1 MATTDCHAF
10 SFMEETDVKKRKYC
24 LPNREWCMCGGAVGW
39 TGRSQEQEVP
49 EFPVLLSMKAA
60 ASSSFSGGVT
70 LVSKSPTKP
79 QLVETRSLETI

>member
-1 MATTDCHAF
+1 
-10 SFMEETDVKKRKYC
+10 
-24 LPNREWCMCGGAVGW
+24 MCGGDVGW

>member
-1 MATTDCHAF
+1 MATADCHTF
-10 SFMEETDVKKRKYC
+10 SFMEETDVKKKVPPTQQGVVYV
-24 LPNREWCMCGGAVGW
+24 WWGCGLDG
-39 TGRSQEQEVP
+39 QIMEQEVP
-49 EFPVLLSMKAA
+49 EFPVLLSMRAA